1 MSKTKYI
8 KVAVSE
14 RLPEQSG
21 NYFVFTESDDLK
33 SGELMCTKDFGLFA
47 QRFAKCPFPIKYFLE
62 EVPDRE
68 QEMKEMLERKIEL
81 NIQTAKEYVGY
92 CLDNNMENTAHS

>member
-1 MSKTKYI
+1 MSI
-8 KVAVSE
+8 S
-14 RLPEQSG
+14 
-21 NYFVFTESDDLK
+21 
-33 SGELMCTKDFGLFA
+33 
-47 QRFAKCPFPIKYFLE
+47 IKYFLE